1 MKLGILKN
9 NAEIRASERMV
20 NENEEKLSEESLKI
34 VKTQN
39 NNNNNESLKI
49 NLKSE
54 YEVHL

>member
-39 NNNNNESLKI
+39 NNNNESLKI